1 MGRGPARADDGLT
14 MAGSV
19 PSVTTLDEI
28 REASERGDHELVLRL
43 TDALLARRPGDDS
56 AHEYRARALLALGR
70 PDEAERHAA
79 DAVRLDPD
87 EIRYRELLAQVLSA
101 EGAHRDAAAEYGR
114 LARDDPRQTTWTVA
128 EAEERL
134 GAAQPGMGVDAA
146 RRAVRLAP
154 DNGRAQLAL
163 AQALA
168 RTGDARGAFQAASR
182 ATTLLPGDPAAR
194 EALADA
200 QWLANDDAGAF
211 REFRA
216 LADELEP
223 DGRRRVM
230 RKARA
235 LYRQRAGWLGRL
247 VAGIAPLFAVA
258 FQRGWLDVDR

>member
-1 MGRGPARADDGLT
+1 MSERSA
-14 MAGSV
+14 
-19 PSVTTLDEI
+19 TTLDELV
-28 REASERGDHELVLRL
+28 AAHERGDHELVLRL
-43 TDALLARRPGDDS
+43 TDARLAQRPGDDA
-56 AHEYRARALLALGR
+56 AHEYRARAFLALGR

-87 EIRYRELLAQVLSA
+87 EIRYRELLAQTLSA
-101 EGAHRDAAAEYGR
+101 SGAHRDAAVEYGR
-114 LARDDPRQTTWTVA
+114 LAANDPRQTTWTVA

-168 RTGDARGAFQAASR
+168 RTGDARGASQAATR
-182 ATTLLPGDPAAR
+182 AATLLPGDPAAR

-200 QWLANDDAGAF
+200 EWLANEDAAAF

-216 LADELEP
+216 LADELDPE
-223 DGRRRVM
+223 GRRRVA
-230 RKARA
+230 RKART
-235 LYRQRAGWLGRL
+235 LYRQHAGWLGRL
-247 VAGIAPLFAVA
+247 LAAVPPLFELA
-258 FQRGWLDVDR
+258 FRRGWIELDAA